1 MAYGHAERT
10 LATIRLL
17 EAETR
22 DLLCSQEHLD
32 PEHAQWLREAA
43 DSASRRLRPGHAAG
57 LTHDWAGIR

>member
-22 DLLCSQEHLD
+22 DLLSRQEDLE
-32 PEHAQWLREAA
+32 PEQAEWLRQAA
-43 DSASRRLRPGHAAG
+43 ESASRRRAPASPS
-57 LTHDWAGIR
+57 

>member
-1 MAYGHAERT
+1 MTYGHAERT

-22 DLLCSQEHLD
+22 DLLCRQEDLD

-43 DSASRRLRPGHAAG
+43 ESASRRLRPGRAAW
-57 LTHDWAGIR
+57 LTPDEAAIR